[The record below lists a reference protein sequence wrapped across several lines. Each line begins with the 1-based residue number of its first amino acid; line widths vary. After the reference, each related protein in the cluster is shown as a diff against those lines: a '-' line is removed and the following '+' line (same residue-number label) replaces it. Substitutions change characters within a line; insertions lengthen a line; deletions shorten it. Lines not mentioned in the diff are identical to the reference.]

1 MKKRWVEKQLLHRF
15 NSFAL
20 KKIIGQIPNFI
31 TSLNLVSG
39 SIAVI
44 FAIDGHLV
52 WAAIFI
58 CAAAVFDFLD
68 GFSARLLKAYS
79 EIGKQLDSLADIVSF
94 GVAPGAVLFTLLEFS
109 LFGKNE
115 LIFEI
120 SAKWYEWIILSTAFV
135 VPVFGAIRLARFNIN
150 LSSEN
155 FFRGLP
161 IPANGLFW
169 ASLALMLEKPEFYD
183 LLQIIY
189 STKNLVI
196 LGFFMSG
203 MMVIQLPMFS
213 MKPKSLGLKENWYRY
228 LFLGLSALLLI
239 FFNVYG
245 LTFIILLYIFLN
257 VMFYVLRIKF

>member
-1 MKKRWVEKQLLHRF
+1 MQRY

-20 KKIIGQIPNFI
+20 KKIIAQIPNFI

-44 FAIDGHLV
+44 FAIDGHLI

-68 GFSARLLKAYS
+68 GFTARLLKAYS
-79 EIGKQLDSLADIVSF
+79 EIGKQLDSLADVVSF
-94 GVAPGAVLFTLLEFS
+94 GVAPGAILFTLLEFS

-120 SAKWYEWIILSTAFV
+120 SAKWYEWIILFTAFL
-135 VPVFGAIRLARFNIN
+135 VPVFGAIRLARFNVN
-150 LSSEN
+150 SSNEN

-203 MMVIQLPMFS
+203 MMVIQMPMFS
-213 MKPKSLGLKENWYRY
+213 MKPKSLALKESWYRY
-228 LFLGLSALLLI
+228 LFLGLSAILLI
-239 FFNVYG
+239 FFQIYG
-245 LTFIILLYIFLN
+245 LTFIILLYIILN
-257 VMFYVLRIKF
+257 VLFYLLKVKF

>member
-1 MKKRWVEKQLLHRF
+1 MQHFK
-15 NSFAL
+15 SFIL
-20 KKIIGQIPNFI
+20 KKIIAQLPNFI

-68 GFSARLLKAYS
+68 GFAARMLKAYS
-79 EIGKQLDSLADIVSF
+79 EIGKQLDSLADVVSF
-94 GVAPGAVLFTLLEFS
+94 GVAPGAILFTLLEFS

-120 SAKWYEWIILSTAFV
+120 SAKWYEWIILFTAFL
-135 VPVFGAIRLARFNIN
+135 VPVFGAIRLARFNVN
-150 LSSEN
+150 SSNEN

-161 IPANGLFW
+161 IPANGLLW

-196 LGFFMSG
+196 LGIFMSG
-203 MMVIQLPMFS
+203 MMVIQMPMFS

-228 LFLGLSALLLI
+228 LFLVLSALLLV
-239 FFNVYG
+239 FFQVYA
-245 LTFIILLYIFLN
+245 LTFIILLYIILN
-257 VMFYVLRIKF
+257 VMFYLLKVKF

>member
-1 MKKRWVEKQLLHRF
+1 M
-15 NSFAL
+15 

-39 SIAVI
+39 SVAVI

-68 GFSARLLKAYS
+68 GFSARLLQAYS
-79 EIGKQLDSLADIVSF
+79 EIGKQLDSLADVVSF
-94 GVAPGAVLFTLLEFS
+94 GVAPGAILFTLLEFS

-120 SAKWYEWIILSTAFV
+120 SAKWYEWIILYTAFL
-135 VPVFGAIRLARFNIN
+135 VPVFGAIRLARYNVN
-150 LSSEN
+150 ASDEN

-161 IPANGLFW
+161 IPANGLLW

-196 LGFFMSG
+196 LGIFMSG
-203 MMVIQLPMFS
+203 MMVIQMPMFS
-213 MKPKSLGLKENWYRY
+213 MKPKSLGFKENWYRY
-228 LFLGLSALLLI
+228 LFLGLSALILL

-257 VMFYVLRIKF
+257 VLFYLLKVKF